1 MRLPS
6 GLGEPLA
13 SGTIERV
20 ATGPDGTVY
29 LTLQGSRQIFTLSS
43 HDAPAALLARP
54 GDRVRFRRA
63 ANAGG
68 FAAAEDFQDSVLGP

>member
-1 MRLPS
+1 
-6 GLGEPLA
+6 
-13 SGTIERV
+13 
-20 ATGPDGTVY
+20 VY